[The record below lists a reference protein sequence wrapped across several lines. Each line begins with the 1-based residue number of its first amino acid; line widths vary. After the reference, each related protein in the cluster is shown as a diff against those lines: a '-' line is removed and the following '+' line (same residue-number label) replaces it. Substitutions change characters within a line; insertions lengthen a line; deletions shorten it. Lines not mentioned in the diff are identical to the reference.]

1 VKNSFICYAFESHI
15 NVGWGP
21 HPVLGP
27 PVGQPCAINFIFV
40 DLAKKAGDPDPI
52 VAEFNPGNFYAR
64 LECSQH
70 VDANP
75 PPSTFTWTYN
85 GVVTT
90 ELSNELTLI
99 LPTNDVIET
108 AECTAENGLCKN

>member
-1 VKNSFICYAFESHI
+1 V
-15 NVGWGP
+15 
-21 HPVLGP
+21 GP
-27 PVGQPCAINFIFV
+27 PVGQPCVINFIFV
-40 DLAKKAGDPDPI
+40 DLAKKADVPDPI
-52 VAEFNPGNFYAR
+52 VEEFNPGNFYDR

-99 LPTNDVIET
+99 PKTNGVIET